1 MDSNQLSMCLTE
13 LLQPDTSRVKAAEA
27 TLKPY
32 LKDPR
37 CLGGLLEQIQANP
50 NPGVRQIAAVVLR
63 KRIPSYWSKLDPNSQ
78 ATVQQALLSILQ
90 AEAERP
96 VRKAV
101 VTVTCAVA
109 KPCFAR
115 PDTHWTMLLEFVNA
129 CCAAPHDEAR
139 EMGFMLLEYLSE
151 TIGRHLEEIAP
162 SLVPLLGAGLA
173 DSNPSVQAAALRAGG
188 MLMGSLA
195 SSELVLPFQDL
206 VPSMLGVLRQRCESG
221 DEDVVSQVLDALE
234 ELAQAP
240 IPVLNKHVPALV
252 GFLLEIIK
260 ADGLEAAIRDQ
271 VLATAVHKSK
281 PCVISGNPRRR
292 GKNEHPDSECHE

>member
-1 MDSNQLSMCLTE
+1 M
-13 LLQPDTSRVKAAEA
+13 
-27 TLKPY
+27 
-32 LKDPR
+32 
-37 CLGGLLEQIQANP
+37 
-50 NPGVRQIAAVVLR
+50 
-63 KRIPSYWSKLDPNSQ
+63 PSQK
-78 ATVQQALLSILQ
+78 
-90 AEAERP
+90 
-96 VRKAV
+96 K
-101 VTVTCAVA
+101 
-109 KPCFAR
+109 
-115 PDTHWTMLLEFVNA
+115 
-129 CCAAPHDEAR
+129 
-139 EMGFMLLEYLSE
+139 
-151 TIGRHLEEIAP
+151 IAP

-206 VPSMLGVLRQRCESG
+206 VPSMLGVLRQRYPGGETAIRSRRRPSKPSFKPPLSSKRCESG